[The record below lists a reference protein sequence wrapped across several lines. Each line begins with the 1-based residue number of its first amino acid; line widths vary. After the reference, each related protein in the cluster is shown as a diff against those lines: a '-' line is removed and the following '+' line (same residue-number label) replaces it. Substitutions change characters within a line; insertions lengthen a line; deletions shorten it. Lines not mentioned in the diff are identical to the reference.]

1 MLKYILSTIIIYLLV
16 LFQASFLVHF
26 SFWGII
32 PNLVFILV
40 IIWSLYE
47 KSDNNFGIYNAFV
60 GGFFLDIFSD
70 RIIGFNV
77 LILVIL
83 VVLIKLIFNRYV
95 QVPFKKI

>member
-16 LFQASFLVHF
+16 LFQTSFLVHF

-40 IIWSLYE
+40 IVWNIYE
-47 KSDNNFGIYNAFV
+47 KSDNNFGIYNAFTA
-60 GGFFLDIFSD
+60 GFFLDIFSD

-83 VVLIKLIFNRYV
+83 VILIKLIFNKYV
-95 QVPFKKI
+95 QIPFKKI